1 MVLLAFK
8 GQAGDDEL
16 HNNVEMITE
25 KLDALQHMTTSMSV
39 PDQAPSPAPPPPSIQ
54 ADGLMMDEL
63 GTVTRRIATLKLE
76 KEILTEQNDFESQER
91 LEDVVEELTELQRAL
106 EQVLGQ
112 AGELMEDV
120 LSDAELSTEDASP
133 RGRSG
138 RYTYSKP
145 VAKDRLQTREEA
157 WARCGHTSLFCT
169 LHN

>member
-1 MVLLAFK
+1 MGTRLRQVHDPHYMQNVAEDPEYEVVRARMEERLLA
-8 GQAGDDEL
+8 
-16 HNNVEMITE
+16 
-25 KLDALQHMTTSMSV
+25 
-39 PDQAPSPAPPPPSIQ
+39 
-54 ADGLMMDEL
+54 
-63 GTVTRRIATLKLE
+63 
-76 KEILTEQNDFESQER
+76 ILTEQNDFESQER